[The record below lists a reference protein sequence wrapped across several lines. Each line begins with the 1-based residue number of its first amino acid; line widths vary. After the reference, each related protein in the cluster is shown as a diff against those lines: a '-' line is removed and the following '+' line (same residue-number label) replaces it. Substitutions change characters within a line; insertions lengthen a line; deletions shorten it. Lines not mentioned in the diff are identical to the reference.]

1 MPWAESKPRGE
12 MTKAGNPNVFI
23 GQQNR
28 AAAQDKTFCDFALWL
43 FVLLNPAA
51 RF

>member
-23 GQQNR
+23 EQRNR
-28 AAAQDKTFCDFALWL
+28 AAAQDKNILRVRVLVFAL
-43 FVLLNPAA
+43 FNPAA